1 MGTEK
6 NNYYSDDIIAEISSK
21 GERVKILKPYVD
33 GNQPQQL
40 LQQQRIL
47 QEIYKRI
54 NRKRSDI
61 HRLDN

>member
-47 QEIYKRI
+47 QEILQENKQ
-54 NRKRSDI
+54 KKK
-61 HRLDN
+61 

>member
-33 GNQPQQL
+33 GNHPQQKK
-40 LQQQRIL
+40 
-47 QEIYKRI
+47 E
-54 NRKRSDI
+54 
-61 HRLDN
+61 